1 VGLLAVFH
9 ARAGGSVGV
18 VAALVIAGGLAVAA
32 LTLALRGTHTRDRSG
47 ARPVALPSVKD
58 LARPAGL
65 PAPSLPS
72 GAAGTA
78 LRSED
83 LPPVP
88 GRVAHVA
95 SEIARSAVAQLAA
108 PAASLLVTR
117 EGRLRAVGTAGDWGA
132 ARREI
137 KDLAGAGLYDA
148 AHDGGEPP
156 EFALDPRND
165 WLPRL
170 LAVYGRPVPMER
182 WHELSDVPAPL
193 LPLAGLAA
201 SGVGV
206 AVPVT
211 HRRRL
216 AGLWVLAQRSGAGPY
231 TDAELTLLHR
241 LARDAA
247 RPLGE
252 ALND

>member
-1 VGLLAVFH
+1 VALLAFFH

-18 VAALVIAGGLAVAA
+18 VAALVIAGALGAAA
-32 LTLALRGTHTRDRSG
+32 LALALRGAPARDRAE
-47 ARPVALPSVKD
+47 ARTVALPSLPD

-65 PAPSLPS
+65 PAPALPIDAAS
-72 GAAGTA
+72 G
-78 LRSED
+78 LQRSGD
-83 LPPVP
+83 LPPVS

-95 SEIARSAVAQLAA
+95 TEIARSAVAQLAA

-117 EGRLRAVGTAGDWGA
+117 EGRLRAAGTAGDWGA
-132 ARREI
+132 ARREM

-170 LAVYGRPVPMER
+170 LALYGRPVPMER

-206 AVPVT
+206 AVPLT

-216 AGLWVLAQRSGAGPY
+216 AGLWVLAQRSGARPY

-247 RPLGE
+247 RPLSE
-252 ALND
+252 ALDD